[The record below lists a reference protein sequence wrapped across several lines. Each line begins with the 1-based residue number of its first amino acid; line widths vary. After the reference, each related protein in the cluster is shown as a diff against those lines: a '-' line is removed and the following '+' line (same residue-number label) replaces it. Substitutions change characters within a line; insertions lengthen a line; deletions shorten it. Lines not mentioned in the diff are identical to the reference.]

1 MINNTASFSGKILGR
16 KKAQVTVFIIIAI
29 AIVVGL
35 LVFFWL
41 RGSISFSGIPR
52 DIEPVYTYYLSCI
65 EQTAKEGALILGQGG
80 GYIENPNFSPGSEYM
95 PFSSQ
100 LNFVGMGIPYWYYI
114 SGNGVVKEQVP
125 SKERMQVQ
133 LNDYLRKNI
142 NNCNFYIFE
151 QQGFVINLGDVKEAE
166 SVIGDNSI
174 SVNVKQDIEIS
185 YENRTWDG
193 KTHKKDV
200 KSSLGKFYNLAFKIY
215 NHEKQSLFL
224 ENYGVDILRA
234 YAPVDGT
241 EVSCS
246 PKIWSV
252 DEVRETLMNSL
263 EANTGAIKVKGN
275 YYKLLKEE
283 NKYFVQD
290 IGEKV
295 NANVNFLYSR
305 AWPMKME
312 ISPSDSGFLKSE
324 PVGMQEGMGMLGFCY
339 ITYHFVYDL
348 GYPVLV
354 QLYYNDEIF
363 QFPVV
368 VYINKNQPRVSK
380 GAEGIPD
387 VVPELCKYRL
397 SNLTVYTY
405 STSLE
410 PVEAIIDFKCFDT
423 SCSIGRTVIRGSEA
437 GLTSAVPQCVNGFLI
452 ANAPGY
458 KTKKQI
464 ISSVNSGVVQM
475 VLDKKYRLDLD
486 IEGLASDARAIV
498 SFVKENDT
506 DTITVAYPDQKQ
518 IELTEGQY
526 EIKAYVYSKS
536 NINLKGSA
544 SEKCIDAPSSGI
556 LGVFG
561 ATERKCFQMQ
571 IPDQVIDSAVS
582 GGGKQKYYI
591 AESELQSAKKIII
604 TPERF
609 GSPAKVEDLQIN
621 YGKIETSDLGI
632 SFE

>member
-1 MINNTASFSGKILGR
+1 MINNTKKINIH
-16 KKAQVTVFIIIAI
+16 AQVTIFIIIAI
-29 AIVVGL
+29 LIVVGFV
-35 LVFFWL
+35 VFFWL
-41 RGSISFSGIPR
+41 KGSISFSGIPK
-52 DIEPVYTYYLSCI
+52 DIEPVYAYYLLCV
-65 EQTAKEGALILGQGG
+65 EKTAKEGALILGQGG
-80 GYIENPNFSPGSEYM
+80 GYIENPDFSPGSEYM

-151 QQGFVINLGDVKEAE
+151 QQGFVINLGDVEEAE
-166 SVIGDNSI
+166 SLIGDGSI
-174 SVNVKQDIEIS
+174 NVNVKQNIEIS
-185 YENRTWDG
+185 FGNRTWNG
-193 KTHKKDV
+193 NTHKKEV
-200 KSSLGKFYNLAFKIY
+200 KSNLGKFYNLALKIY
-215 NHEKQSLFL
+215 DYEKQSLFL

-241 EVSCS
+241 EVSCT
-246 PKIWSV
+246 PKIWGV
-252 DEVRETLMNSL
+252 DEVRENLMNAL
-263 EANTGAIKVKGN
+263 EANTGAIKVSGN
-275 YYKLLKEE
+275 YYKLAKEE
-283 NKYFVQD
+283 NKYFVQE

-295 NANVNFLYSR
+295 DANVNFLYSR
-305 AWPMKME
+305 VWPMKME
-312 ISPSDSGFLKSE
+312 IWPSDSGFLKSN

-348 GYPVLV
+348 AYPVMI
-354 QLYYNDEIF
+354 QLYYNEEIF

-368 VYINKNQPRVSK
+368 VYINKNQPRDST
-380 GAEGIPD
+380 GGEGIPD
-387 VVPELCKYRL
+387 VVPELCKHRL

-405 STSLE
+405 STNLE
-410 PVEAIIDFKCFDT
+410 PIEANIDFKCFDT
-423 SCSIGRTVIRGSEA
+423 SCGVGRTIIKGSEA
-437 GLTSAVPQCVNGFLI
+437 GLTSTVPQCINGFLI

-464 ISSVNSGVVQM
+464 ISSVNSDIVQM

-486 IEGLASDARAIV
+486 IEGLASDAKAIV

-506 DTITVAYPDQKQ
+506 DTTTVAYPEQKQ
-518 IELTEGQY
+518 VELTEGQY

-556 LGVFG
+556 LGIFG
-561 ATERKCFQMQ
+561 GTERKCFQIE

-591 AESELQSAKKIII
+591 AESELQFSKKIII
-604 TPERF
+604 IPEKF
-609 GSPAKVEDLQIN
+609 GNPAKIEDLQAN
-621 YGKIETSDLGI
+621 YGKIETSELNI
-632 SFE
+632 RFE